1 MAYATTNPPRLQV
14 CAFND
19 QTGQSNKWLYT
30 STDNAAAVRVSG
42 YFTDGADLGMSV
54 DDLVEVT
61 DNDASPVTVTDH
73 RVVSVSAT
81 GVVDL
86 TDGDT
91 RITGT
96 NSD

>member
-1 MAYATTNPPRLQV
+1 MAGYVTTNPPRLQV

-19 QTGQSNKWLYT
+19 QAKQSNKWLY
-30 STDNAAAVRVSG
+30 SSDDNAAAVRVSG
-42 YFTDGADLGMSV
+42 YFTDGVDLGMSV

-61 DNDASPVTVTDH
+61 DNDASPVTVTLH
-73 RVVSVSAT
+73 RIVTIVGSAI
-81 GVVDL
+81 DL

-91 RITGT
+91 IVTGT